1 MIHGSKIVQRLW
13 SSAKCVQFMSDSAV
27 TVLYAWNEKSGWKI
41 FQFST
46 SELHLPYKQQGSSTT
61 FEICGSI
68 QLSQCLEGFCTSTR
82 TSCQAQ
88 AHSSSGFYL
97 QKKIPKIDWLSFCP
111 KDSTDLLTLSTI
123 YGFLKSKQLAKKKF
137 RAFFKSPFE
146 EMFTRD
152 SKSSGP
158 NHYSCLNF

>member
-46 SELHLPYKQQGSSTT
+46 SELCHLPYKQQGSSTT

-68 QLSQCLEGFCTSTR
+68 QLSQCLEGICTSTR
-82 TSCQAQ
+82 TSCQAP
-88 AHSSSGFYL
+88 ARLTHLLVFTSRKNF
-97 QKKIPKIDWLSFCP
+97 KIDWLSSSATQYWLP
-111 KDSTDLLTLSTI
+111 YADSTQLSW
-123 YGFLKSKQLAKKKF
+123 
-137 RAFFKSPFE
+137 FE
-146 EMFTRD
+146 EL
-152 SKSSGP
+152 SKTQTE
-158 NHYSCLNF
+158 NHDRLFFVDIWYKK